1 MVKYIL
7 GSITLILIFLFL
19 KTYGTVDEK
28 IGTVDEKIGT
38 VDEKIKISE
47 KVITNNDNN
56 LTLSKDKKPLL
67 NKIKLQKK
75 HHNIGLNK
83 KEQITSLDGLD
94 GLDGEAE
101 LRASEMNNDMSKVEV
116 NNTPITEEEMME
128 NEKQI
133 IKTFLSQEDSVDEVY
148 DPIIEMNTSSIP
160 NDNLEF
166 PPNESSDIDM
176 NTLENIEKEMG
187 LQEVDERTEDVEK

>member
-19 KTYGTVDEK
+19 KTYGIV
-28 IGTVDEKIGT
+28 GEKIGT

-67 NKIKLQKK
+67 NKIKLQNK
-75 HHNIGLNK
+75 HHDIDLNK
-83 KEQITSLDGLD
+83 KEQITS
-94 GLDGEAE
+94 LDGEAE
-101 LRASEMNNDMSKVEV
+101 LRASEMNNDMSKIEV